1 MDMSPTAIIR
11 RLLATGQAGENP
23 YQQAPSTGISD
34 AGMNYG
40 AYMGPQSSMRIPG
53 FAGSYGIGQGAMP
66 SQLNPVASGGPNLSG
81 IIPRQQTPRSGL
93 EGFGQ
98 NPGMMNIN
106 PFSNPDSLKPM
117 TGAGRGIYDT
127 MSNFQYGGGGGGE
140 PGGGMLGGIGKAVGA
155 SKLGGLGA
163 KIGGMSTM
171 GKVGLGIGGAGLAL
185 GGLKMLRDRRQAKK
199 QPQQMP
205 SPGGLQ
211 MQPPQQMGPS
221 GGFLRGLFRR

>member
-11 RLLATGQAGENP
+11 RLTRPGANFDGA
-23 YQQAPSTGISD
+23 YQQPPSTGMSD

-40 AYMGPQSSMRIPG
+40 AYMGPQNSMRIPG
-53 FAGSYGIGQGAMP
+53 FAGSYGIGQDAMP

-81 IIPRQQTPRSGL
+81 IIPRQMNPRSGL
-93 EGFGQ
+93 EGVAQ

-106 PFSNPDSLKPM
+106 PFGNPDNLKPM
-117 TGAGRGIYDT
+117 GGAGRDIIERMKGF
-127 MSNFQYGGGGGGE
+127 SYGGGGGGA
-140 PGGGMLGGIGKAVGA
+140 GAAVGA

-163 KIGGMSTM
+163 KIAGMSTM
-171 GKVGLGIGGAGLAL
+171 GKVGLGLGGAGLAL
-185 GGLKMLRDRRQAKK
+185 GGLKMLRDRRQAKR

-205 SPGGLQ
+205 SPGGQQ
-211 MQPPQQMGPS
+211 MAPPQQMGG